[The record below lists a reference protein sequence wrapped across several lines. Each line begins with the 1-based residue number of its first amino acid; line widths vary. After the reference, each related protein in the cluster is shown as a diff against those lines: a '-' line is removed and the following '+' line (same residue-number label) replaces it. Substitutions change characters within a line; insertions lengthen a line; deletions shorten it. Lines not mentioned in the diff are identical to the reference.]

1 MHSPDS
7 RASPLLLHTVPPDEM
22 MMQQQMAGQQG
33 PKPDMN
39 QVFKAERESIE
50 LLEYQYAL
58 EDVESTLLNSK
69 A

>member
-1 MHSPDS
+1 
-7 RASPLLLHTVPPDEM
+7 
-22 MMQQQMAGQQG
+22 MQQQMAGQQG